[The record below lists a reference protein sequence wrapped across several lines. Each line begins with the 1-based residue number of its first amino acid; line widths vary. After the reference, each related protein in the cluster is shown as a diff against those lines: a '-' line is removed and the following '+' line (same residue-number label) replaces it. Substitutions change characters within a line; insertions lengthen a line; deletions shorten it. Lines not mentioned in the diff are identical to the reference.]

1 MQRAGLR
8 SWAVVLSACAIVAV
22 AAAAD
27 AQGTAASI
35 QGVIV
40 DETGPLPGAT
50 IVRLP
55 QSQHASVA
63 FEGFNIFNSTN
74 FGCYNGE
81 IPVLP
86 ATNPP
91 SCTVDNTSRRLQLGV
106 RYAF

>member
-1 MQRAGLR
+1 MQRAGMK
-8 SWAVVLSACAIVAV
+8 SWVAVLFACAIVAV
-22 AAAAD
+22 AARVH

-35 QGVIV
+35 QGVSI
-40 DETGPLPGAT
+40 
-50 IVRLP
+50 
-55 QSQHASVA
+55 
-63 FEGFNIFNSTN
+63 N

-86 ATNPP
+86 ATNPNFGVP